1 MEGFMRRQRPYVLV
15 GLALCLLLAACGQTT
30 SSSLAPG
37 SSGSVQVTA
46 GASSYQRG
54 DTISVTIANQ
64 GSGDI
69 FAADHQS
76 QCTIVQLQMQ
86 SGNSWRQ
93 MGKCA
98 VMTPTRMHQ
107 IGHGASQVVTL
118 TAPNDGWTT
127 GTYRVSLAYS
137 STQKPGGMM
146 SEAHSAEFQVNG

>member
-1 MEGFMRRQRPYVLV
+1 MRRRGPYVLV
-15 GLALCLLLAACGQTT
+15 GLAVCLLLAACGQTT
-30 SSSLAPG
+30 SSNLAPAPG
-37 SSGSVQVTA
+37 SSGSVQVTV
-46 GASSYQRG
+46 GASAYQRS
-54 DTISVTIANQ
+54 DAISVTIANQ
-64 GSGDI
+64 GGSDI

-86 SGNSWRQ
+86 SGNAWQQ

-118 TAPNDGWTT
+118 AAPQGGWAA

-137 STQKPGGMM
+137 STEKPGGMM
-146 SEAHSAEFQVNG
+146 SEAHSAEFQVKG